1 MLGFDAGNVLG
12 SVTVG
17 GGAGVWRARM
27 TEELFRDYWWLMFP
41 VFGMVIAI
49 LGAARDSAYQDRVIR
64 EAREKLERK

>member
-1 MLGFDAGNVLG
+1 
-12 SVTVG
+12 
-17 GGAGVWRARM
+17 M

-41 VFGMVIAI
+41 VFGMVVAI

>member
-1 MLGFDAGNVLG
+1 
-12 SVTVG
+12 
-17 GGAGVWRARM
+17 M

-49 LGAARDSAYQDRVIR
+49 LGAARDSAYQDQVIR